1 MGWLVIS
8 HGEQAI
14 LPRRVFQWKRAAVVN
29 HESKARIC
37 KSPSCLYSC
46 TIALLKC
53 EIKGIVRYIF
63 CSDTSSKDLLRNY
76 TQFTNQTVYRSTEN
90 SLTLLEL
97 NIGESSS
104 LASVSL
110 VYDQSEYSIIL
121 KWKSN
126 KTRYL
131 RLNRTSSFNQWTR
144 LAFSI
149 NQTRG
154 VLTYSENG
162 VIVAEMSI
170 EREPGGISWRSVA
183 IGRSHSLAKTRFLKS
198 FAIRKLTIE
207 RFDDDALLFYSIHE
221 NTENGNK
228 HVSLDV
234 LLWSI
239 AEYFNELSRILTSP
253 EGESKHKPLSNLSG
267 YILFSLACK
276 KQRRWLKIQYDVLF
290 RSSFICDATL
300 WWKKNENL
308 KERQK
313 VFILFVLFLEF
324 RRV

>member
-1 MGWLVIS
+1 MWNL
-8 HGEQAI
+8 
-14 LPRRVFQWKRAAVVN
+14 
-29 HESKARIC
+29 
-37 KSPSCLYSC
+37 
-46 TIALLKC
+46 
-53 EIKGIVRYIF
+53 GIVCYIF
-63 CSDTSSKDLLRNY
+63 YSDTSSKDLLRNY

-110 VYDQSEYSIIL
+110 VYDQSEYSIRL

-183 IGRSHSLAKTRFLKS
+183 VGRSHSLAKTRFLKS
-198 FAIRKLTIE
+198 FAMRKLTIE
-207 RFDDDALLFYSIHE
+207 RFDDDALLFYSVHE

-239 AEYFNELSRILTSP
+239 AEYFNKLSRILTSP
-253 EGESKHKPLSNLSG
+253 EGESKHKPLWVHS
-267 YILFSLACK
+267 IQFSLQEAEKMTENTIRLLISLFIHLWCDLVVTK
-276 KQRRWLKIQYDVLF
+276 KMKI
-290 RSSFICDATL
+290 
-300 WWKKNENL
+300 
-308 KERQK
+308 
-313 VFILFVLFLEF
+313 
-324 RRV
+324 

>member
-1 MGWLVIS
+1 MGWPVIS

-14 LPRRVFQWKRAAVVN
+14 LPKRVFQWKRAAVVN

-37 KSPSCLYSC
+37 KRPSCLYLC
-46 TIALLKC
+46 AIALLKC
-53 EIKGIVRYIF
+53 EIQGIVCYIF
-63 CSDTSSKDLLRNY
+63 YSDTLSKDLLRNY

-110 VYDQSEYSIIL
+110 VYDQSEYSIRL

-183 IGRSHSLAKTRFLKS
+183 IGRSHSLGKTRFLKS

-221 NTENGNK
+221 KTENGNK

-234 LLWSI
+234 LL
-239 AEYFNELSRILTSP
+239 
-253 EGESKHKPLSNLSG
+253 
-267 YILFSLACK
+267 
-276 KQRRWLKIQYDVLF
+276 
-290 RSSFICDATL
+290 
-300 WWKKNENL
+300 
-308 KERQK
+308 
-313 VFILFVLFLEF
+313 
-324 RRV
+324 